1 MPSSIRQRI
10 LVGFETQQALQQAQ
24 QSLVAKALASTESEV
39 VAPLAED
46 VPEEGT
52 VKADTLKA
60 AGLGGVMG
68 AIAGAII
75 MGTAQSIPNQSSI
88 YENATPLF
96 VLAVLGGAAFGGAA
110 GALALFFAGA
120 GREQDTPAN
129 YKLIVEA
136 SSEDIQ
142 TATKLLM
149 AEGGRLL

>member
-1 MPSSIRQRI
+1 MPPSTHQRI

-24 QSLVAKALASTESEV
+24 QSLIAKALASAESAV
-39 VAPLAED
+39 VAPLAD
-46 VPEEGT
+46 NVPEEDT

-60 AGLGGVMG
+60 AGLGGVTG
-68 AIAGAII
+68 AIAGAMI
-75 MGTAQSIPNQSSI
+75 MLTAQSIPNLASI
-88 YENATPLF
+88 SENATPLS
-96 VLAVLGGAAFGGAA
+96 VLVVLIGAALGSTAGG
-110 GALALFFAGA
+110 LSSFFAGA

-142 TATKLLM
+142 TATQVLM

>member
-10 LVGFETQQALQQAQ
+10 LIGFETQQALQQAH
-24 QSLVAKALASTESEV
+24 QSLVAKALTSAESEV
-39 VAPLAED
+39 VAPLAAD

-52 VKADTLKA
+52 MKADMLKA
-60 AGLGGVMG
+60 ASLGGVMG

-75 MGTAQSIPNQSSI
+75 MGTAQNIPNLSSI

-96 VLAVLGGAAFGGAA
+96 VLAVLVGAAFGSTA

-120 GREQDTPAN
+120 GREQDTPAH

-142 TATKLLM
+142 TATKLLL